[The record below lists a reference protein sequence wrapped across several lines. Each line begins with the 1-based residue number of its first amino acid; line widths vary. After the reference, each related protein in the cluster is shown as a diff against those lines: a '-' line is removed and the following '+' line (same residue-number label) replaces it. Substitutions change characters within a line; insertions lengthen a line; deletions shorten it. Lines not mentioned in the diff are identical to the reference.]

1 MESQVGFLTFFHFA
15 VVNSLQWSQ
24 TVHFY
29 NSILLNLALR
39 EALFLVSILLNMVL
53 LEALFLI
60 LGFSLMTFLMMLFVI
75 LPSMLIILFPALSVV
90 SILICGNGKNWLVNL
105 NLTYQMV
112 RTRAGKRLSISV
124 LEKLSLFHLTV
135 QVIVLM

>member
-1 MESQVGFLTFFHFA
+1 M
-15 VVNSLQWSQ
+15 
-24 TVHFY
+24 
-29 NSILLNLALR
+29 
-39 EALFLVSILLNMVL
+39 VSILLNMVL

-90 SILICGNGKNWLVNL
+90 SILICGNGKNWLVNF
-105 NLTYQMV
+105 NLTYQIV
-112 RTRAGKRLSISV
+112 RTRAGKRLSILV
-124 LEKLSLFHLTV
+124 LEKLNLFHLTV